1 MDKDKLILSCKL
13 KKGQTG
19 IIRLLDGD
27 KDFIIRLREL
37 GFGEG
42 IRVLKFSDD
51 ANKCIILNLNGRK
64 IYLSEHAAHCIFVEV
79 IQ

>member
-42 IRVLKFSDD
+42 VRVLKFSED

-64 IYLSEHAAHCIFVEV
+64 IYVSEYAAHCIFVELV
-79 IQ
+79 